1 MKNTYTYTARSAE
14 NPEHVVT
21 FTLIGDHMSV
31 GVGAPLE
38 KIEQTVEAVSGEA
51 ESAADLKLWIK
62 PMAVSLVERGTEPF
76 RIADVDADVSGD
88 RLSVQ
93 GWIRT
98 GGLRLAPL
106 TLTEGRVDNP
116 AAARAFVDEIA
127 ERKAEAGGPLMPFA
141 LFDYW
146 ATWFAAGIFF
156 LGLFKFW
163 RSRVQNESPDA

>member
-21 FTLIGDHMSV
+21 FTLIGNRMSV

-38 KIEQTVEAVSGEA
+38 KIEQTIEIVSGEEEEA
-51 ESAADLKLWIK
+51 QGEGADLKLWIK

-76 RIADVDADVSGD
+76 RIADVDADVYED
-88 RLSVQ
+88 RLSVR
-93 GWIRT
+93 GWVRT
-98 GGLRLAPL
+98 GGLRLAPI
-106 TLTEGRVDNP
+106 TITEGRVDNP
-116 AAARAFVDEIA
+116 DAARAFADEVA

-146 ATWFAAGIFF
+146 ATWFATGIFL

-163 RSRVQNESPDA
+163 RQRVENE

>member
-21 FTLIGDHMSV
+21 FTLYGNRMSV

-38 KIEQTVEAVSGEA
+38 KIEQTIEAVSGEEEA
-51 ESAADLKLWIK
+51 KGKTSDLKLWIK

-76 RIADVDADVSGD
+76 RIADVDADVYED
-88 RLSVQ
+88 RLNVR

-98 GGLRLAPL
+98 GGLRLAPI
-106 TLTEGRVDNP
+106 TITEGRVDNP
-116 AAARAFVDEIA
+116 DAARAFVDEVA
-127 ERKAEAGGPLMPFA
+127 ERKTEAGGPLMPFA

-146 ATWFAAGIFF
+146 ATWIAAGIFF

-163 RSRVQNESPDA
+163 RQRVENA